1 MVTSITTPPFL
12 IIIVPIALIYY
23 FIQRF
28 YVATSRQ
35 LKRLESVS
43 RSPIYSHF
51 GETVTG
57 VQTIRAYGQQVR
69 FIEESENKVD
79 QNQICYY
86 PSIISNRWLAVRL
99 EMIGNCIILFAALFA
114 VLGNNQMPS
123 LVGLS
128 ITYCLQVGICMF
140 FNVGTKKRLF
150 SDHSNAKLARSNDVR
165 RGDQYCGHRTDQ
177 GIRRSTAR
185 STMGDSQQGGFKIL
199 ARNR

>member
-1 MVTSITTPPFL
+1 MIV
-12 IIIVPIALIYY
+12 IVPIGLIYY

-51 GETVTG
+51 GETVSG
-57 VQTIRAYGQQVR
+57 VQAIRAYGQQDR
-69 FIEESENKVD
+69 FTRESETKVD

-99 EMIGNCIILFAALFA
+99 EMIGNLIILFAALFA
-114 VLGNNQMPS
+114 VLGKDQLPA

-128 ITYCLQVGICMF
+128 ITYCLQVAETVI
-140 FNVGTKKRLF
+140 
-150 SDHSNAKLARSNDVR
+150 
-165 RGDQYCGHRTDQ
+165 
-177 GIRRSTAR
+177 
-185 STMGDSQQGGFKIL
+185 
-199 ARNR
+199 